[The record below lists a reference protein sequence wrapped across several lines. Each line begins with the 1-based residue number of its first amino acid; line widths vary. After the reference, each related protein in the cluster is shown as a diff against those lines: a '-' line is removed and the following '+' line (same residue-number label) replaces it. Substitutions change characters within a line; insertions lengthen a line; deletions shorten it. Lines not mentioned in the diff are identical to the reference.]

1 MNRKGKFGVI
11 FMLQKLSS
19 QAHKSSGSTSVSA
32 TGTWLTYI
40 TVSTTGT
47 VFTKTGVTETG
58 WVVTAVLAGDIACVA
73 ETANKWYG
81 IVESTSTNT
90 LVVQKWLDIAGREG
104 TPANGS
110 LVTVHRLGFCKQVEI
125 RANASNTQR
134 LFIGLNDDVSIS
146 DFFLDAGATVII
158 VPDGEDEWVDVT
170 RIKVTTASGT
180 QVVEFQQGV
189 E

>member
-1 MNRKGKFGVI
+1 M
-11 FMLQKLSS
+11 QKIWIGS
-19 QAHKSSGSTSVSA
+19 QDHQSSGSTNVSA

-47 VFTKTGVTETG
+47 VFSKTGVTESG
-58 WVVTAVLAGDIACVA
+58 WTVTSVIAGDVASVA
-73 ETANKWYG
+73 ETANRWYG
-81 IVESTSTNT
+81 IVQSTSTNT

-110 LVTVHRLGFCKQVEI
+110 LVTVHRLGFCKAVKI
-125 RANASNTQR
+125 TASSDNTQR
-134 LFIGLNDDVSIS
+134 IYVGLNDNATTGDI
-146 DFFLDAGATVII
+146 FLDAGESII
-158 VPDGEDEWVDVT
+158 VTPDGDDKWVDVT
-170 RIKVTTASGT
+170 RIKVISASGT